1 MDLVRRADCPPSL
14 EPIIVAA
21 LATDPDLL
29 AQVRV
34 VVSSVMFSDP
44 VNATIAESLLRFFDK
59 YGSVPS
65 LAVLSESVSESGSR
79 DSYEASERVMGLSPV
94 KDVAYVRDR
103 IVGFSQWKQIDE
115 AFADADSISPAELAE
130 KILGASRIGATLSD
144 SYLTL
149 EGDVGADDLRRPVV
163 PTPWPYVN
171 DLLRGGP
178 EKGDLCAILSFI
190 NVGKTTLLVNV
201 AAAAMAVGKSVVYF
215 TFEDGERKIR
225 RRFLQC
231 ITGMTVEQLIKDPVK
246 AAKNRDRFVSK
257 TGSALAIKSLLVRQ
271 STVRDAWD
279 FVKSYESNTG
289 RKVDLVITDYADR
302 FRAST
307 ANREPR
313 HEWRSIAEDCKAM
326 AMDLDVVHWTASQ
339 VQRSRAGEEVVDL
352 EHVAESMGKV
362 EGADLVLGVGQKKD
376 EVRTGRLVMTTAKV
390 RDAEKGSQ
398 ISLVADFEV
407 QRVAEQ

>member
-14 EPIIVAA
+14 EPLILSA

-29 AQVRV
+29 PQVRV
-34 VVSSVMFSDP
+34 VVSGSTFADP
-44 VNATIAESLLRFFDK
+44 VNRLIADQLLSLFDR
-59 YGSVPS
+59 YNRVPS
-65 LAVLSESVSESGSR
+65 LPVLEESVAESGHRSA
-79 DSYEASERVMGLSPV
+79 YEAQERVRAFSPV
-94 KDVAYVRDR
+94 RDVGYVRDR
-103 IVGFSQWKQIDE
+103 IAGFSQWRAIDA
-115 AFADADSISPAELAE
+115 AFEDADGLNPEELAE
-130 KILGASRIGATLSD
+130 RIVQASRIGS
-144 SYLTL
+144 SIGESFLTL
-149 EGDVGADDLRRPVV
+149 NGDIGAEDLRRPTVV
-163 PTPWPYVN
+163 TPWPFIN

-201 AAAAMAVGKSVVYF
+201 AVAAMAAGLNVVYF

-231 ITGMTVEQLIKDPVK
+231 ITGMTVEQLVQDQDK
-246 AAKNRDRFVSK
+246 AIRLRDRFLKKGGNAS
-257 TGSALAIKSLLVRQ
+257 IKGLLVRQ
-271 STVRDAWD
+271 STVRDAWN
-279 FVKSYESNTG
+279 FVRAHQSRSG
-289 RKVDLVITDYADR
+289 RPVDLVVTDYADR

-362 EGADLVLGVGQKKD
+362 EGADLVLGVGQRKD
-376 EVRTGRLVMTTAKV
+376 EVRTGRMVMTTAKV
-390 RDAEKGSQ
+390 RDAEKGANVPL
-398 ISLVADFEV
+398 IANFEV
-407 QRVAEQ
+407 QRVLEA

>member
-14 EPIIVAA
+14 EPLILSS

-29 AQVRV
+29 PQVRV
-34 VVSSVMFSDP
+34 VVSGDTFGDP
-44 VNATIAESLLRFFDK
+44 VNRLIAETLTSLFDK
-59 YGSVPS
+59 YSRVPD
-65 LAVLSESVSESGSR
+65 LRVLEEAVSESGHRSA
-79 DSYEASERVMGLSPV
+79 YEAQERVRSLSPV

-103 IVGFSQWKQIDE
+103 IVGFSQWRAIDS
-115 AFADADSISPAELAE
+115 AFDDADELSPEELADRIS
-130 KILGASRIGATLSD
+130 KASRIGSTLGESF
-144 SYLTL
+144 LTL
-149 EGDVGADDLRRPVV
+149 DGDVGATDLRRPTIE
-163 PTPWPYVN
+163 TPWPYVN

-190 NVGKTTLLVNV
+190 NVGKTTLLVNI
-201 AAAAMAVGKSVVYF
+201 AAAAMAKGMNVVYF

-231 ITGMTVEQLIKDPVK
+231 ITGMTVEQLIQDPDRASK
-246 AAKNRDRFVSK
+246 MRDRFLKKSGGMVS
-257 TGSALAIKSLLVRQ
+257 IKGLLVRQ
-271 STVRDAWD
+271 STVRDAWN
-279 FVKSYESNTG
+279 FVKGHQLRTG
-289 RKVDLVITDYADR
+289 RPVDLVVTDYADR

-376 EVRTGRLVMTTAKV
+376 EVRTGRMVMTTAKV
-390 RDAEKGSQ
+390 RDAEKGAN
-398 ISLVADFEV
+398 IPLIANFEV
-407 QRVAEQ
+407 QRVTEA

>member
-14 EPIIVAA
+14 EPLILSA

-29 AQVRV
+29 PQVRV
-34 VVSSVMFSDP
+34 VVSGDTFRDP
-44 VNATIAESLLRFFDK
+44 VNRLVAETLLSLFDR
-59 YGSVPS
+59 YARVPS
-65 LAVLSESVSESGSR
+65 LPVLEEAVAESKHR
-79 DSYEASERVMGLSPV
+79 DAYEAQERVRSLSPV
-94 KDVAYVRDR
+94 RDVAYVKDR
-103 IVGFSQWKQIDE
+103 IVGFSQWQAIDSAFEE
-115 AFADADSISPAELAE
+115 AEDLSPEELAE
-130 KILGASRIGATLSD
+130 RIAQASRIGSTVNEK
-144 SYLTL
+144 YLTL
-149 EGDVGADDLRRPVV
+149 DGEIGADDLRRPAVE
-163 PTPWPYVN
+163 TPWPFIN

-201 AAAAMAVGKSVVYF
+201 AAAAMAKGMNVVYF

-231 ITGMTVEQLIKDPVK
+231 ITGMTVEQLIQDSDK
-246 AAKNRDRFVSK
+246 AAKLRDRFLRK
-257 TGSALAIKSLLVRQ
+257 TGGNVSIKNLLVRQ
-271 STVRDAWD
+271 STVKDAWG
-279 FVKSYESNTG
+279 FVQAHESRTG
-289 RKVDLVITDYADR
+289 RKVDLVVTDYADR

-339 VQRSRAGEEVVDL
+339 VQRGRAGEEVVDL

-362 EGADLVLGVGQKKD
+362 EGADLVLGVGQRKD
-376 EVRTGRLVMTTAKV
+376 EVRTGRMVMTTAKV
-390 RDAEKGSQ
+390 RDAEKGANVPL
-398 ISLVADFEV
+398 IANFEI
-407 QRVAEQ
+407 QRVTEA